1 MQKSDFPYLGD
12 NSEIMLPLFFLSD
25 QHTSDPSSIH
35 LVSKGPI
42 YTIQF
47 DETTFFCQIYSFHR
61 EISDHRVN
69 NQNLVNM
76 KIIFVL
82 KIRLIHKLFRRTG
95 WREFDK
101 QEWKA
106 LETCLFKQHQCYLG
120 QGNLLRN
127 TDNKTVKGQTISECL
142 FDFLNFPKN
151 QRKIWQIS
159 TPETKSCQ
167 INKAKALSYNT
178 MIIWD
183 N

>member
-42 YTIQF
+42 HAIQF
-47 DETTFFCQIYSFHR
+47 DETTFFCQIYSFYR

-76 KIIFVL
+76 KIIFVF

-95 WREFDK
+95 
-101 QEWKA
+101 
-106 LETCLFKQHQCYLG
+106 
-120 QGNLLRN
+120 
-127 TDNKTVKGQTISECL
+127 
-142 FDFLNFPKN
+142 
-151 QRKIWQIS
+151 
-159 TPETKSCQ
+159 
-167 INKAKALSYNT
+167 
-178 MIIWD
+178 
-183 N
+183 